1 MQSISLVA
9 CEHLSQVKLACS
21 PEGSCFFVGVEEY
34 VEVATSRNE
43 SLEDDD
49 DERLPDHPITFA
61 AF

>member
-9 CEHLSQVKLACS
+9 REHLSQVKWACR
-21 PEGSCFFVGVEEY
+21 PEGSCFFFGVEEY
-34 VEVATSRNE
+34 VEVAISRNE

-49 DERLPDHPITFA
+49 DERPPDHPITFE